1 MLWWGAV
8 IILIIV
14 HVDQGIDGGHNVR
27 NGPVLLVNIMGSQEP
42 LLNIF
47 ISNRYNDIVGD
58 GV

>member
-1 MLWWGAV
+1 M
-8 IILIIV
+8 V

-27 NGPVLLVNIMGSQEP
+27 NGPVLLVNIMGSQDP

-47 ISNRYNDIVGD
+47 ISNWYNDIVGD